1 MWIYILAILL
11 FFILSGLCFFFF
23 VLYNFAKA
31 AEEAHKDGWDNP
43 FQ

>member
-23 VLYNFAKA
+23 VLHNFVKA

-43 FQ
+43 FE